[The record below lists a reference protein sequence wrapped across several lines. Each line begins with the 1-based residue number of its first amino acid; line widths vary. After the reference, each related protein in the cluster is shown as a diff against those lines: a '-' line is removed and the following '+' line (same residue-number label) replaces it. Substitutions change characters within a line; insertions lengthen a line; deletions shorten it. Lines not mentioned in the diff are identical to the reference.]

1 MSSKHL
7 LNEIIEWDVQNWSVA
22 LQYWKQNT
30 NMLLSSA
37 NALEIGCK
45 NGGLSLW
52 AAMNGI
58 QILCTDLNG
67 PTNEAIEKHKR
78 WNTSHLIKYDA
89 LNVLDLPHLGKF
101 DIALFKSVLG
111 SLGNASMQKRAITKI
126 HTALKRNGEL
136 WFAENLIASQA
147 HQFLRKKYTN
157 WGRTW
162 KYVSIQEMDE
172 YLSIFSEVQ
181 YITVGF
187 LGTLGRVEKQRGF
200 LGKLDRLFMDRLV
213 PSDWRYII
221 IGVAKK

>member
-1 MSSKHL
+1 MKSKRL
-7 LNEIIEWDVQNWSVA
+7 LREIIEWDVPNWAVA
-22 LQYWKQNT
+22 LYYWKQNT
-30 NMLLSSA
+30 NLLLSSA

-67 PTNEAIEKHKR
+67 PTNEAIQKHKR

-89 LNVLDLPHLGKF
+89 LDILDMPHVDKF

-111 SLGNASMQKRAITKI
+111 SLDSAVEQKQAITKI
-126 HTALKRNGEL
+126 HKALRSNGEL

-147 HQFLRKKYTN
+147 HQFLRKKFIQ
-157 WGRTW
+157 WGRKW
-162 KYVSIQEMDE
+162 RYVSIQEMNE
-172 YLSIFSEVQ
+172 HLSIFFEVQ

-187 LGTLGRVEKQRGF
+187 LGTLGRVEMQRGI
-200 LGKLDRLFMDRLV
+200 LGKLDRLFVDRLV
-213 PSDWRYII
+213 PSAWRYII